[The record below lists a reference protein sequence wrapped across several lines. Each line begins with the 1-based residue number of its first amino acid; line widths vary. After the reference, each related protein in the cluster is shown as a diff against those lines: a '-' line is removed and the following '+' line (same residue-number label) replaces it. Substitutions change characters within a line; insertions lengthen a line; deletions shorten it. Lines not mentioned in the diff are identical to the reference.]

1 MVRLKLDQGACRI
14 KIQRSGPLVL
24 FSFHTT
30 TQHLANLYCESGHL
44 RRVCLR
50 DFPGGA
56 VDKNPLANA
65 GDTGSIPA
73 PGRSHMPQSN

>member
-1 MVRLKLDQGACRI
+1 MVRLKLEQGACRI
-14 KIQRSGPLVL
+14 KAQRSGPLVL

-30 TQHLANLYCESGHL
+30 TQHLANLYREPGHL
-44 RRVCLR
+44 RRVCFR

-56 VDKNPLANA
+56 VDKNPPANA

-73 PGRSHMPQSN
+73 PGRFHTLQSN

>member
-1 MVRLKLDQGACRI
+1 MVRLKLEQEACRI
-14 KIQRSGPLVL
+14 KAQRSGPLVL
-24 FSFHTT
+24 FSFNIT
-30 TQHLANLYCESGHL
+30 TQHLANLYCEPGHL
-44 RRVCLR
+44 RKVCLR

-56 VDKNPLANA
+56 MDKNLSANA